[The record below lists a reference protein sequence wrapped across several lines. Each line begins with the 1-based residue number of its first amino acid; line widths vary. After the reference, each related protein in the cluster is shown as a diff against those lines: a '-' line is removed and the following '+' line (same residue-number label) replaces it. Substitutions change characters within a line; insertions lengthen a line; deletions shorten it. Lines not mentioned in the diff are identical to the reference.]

1 MELSFD
7 IRETFRD
14 RFGFELSE
22 LERSAATLH
31 RTCDVL
37 IDAMLAAKTKSA
49 TETALYSAADQV
61 AEDLFF
67 EAEELEELISTVVKF
82 VIYEHH

>member
-1 MELSFD
+1 
-7 IRETFRD
+7 
-14 RFGFELSE
+14 
-22 LERSAATLH
+22 
-31 RTCDVL
+31 
-37 IDAMLAAKTKSA
+37 MLAAKTKSA